1 MTQTESRVSFPA
13 LGGTAVV
20 AVRDGA
26 ALSAARA
33 AAEQT
38 VAEFDL
44 ACSRFRDDSE
54 LSALNAA
61 AGSPVRVSPLLLEAV
76 TASLRAARLT
86 GGDVDPTIGQ
96 ALIALGYDR
105 DFADLTPGDS
115 GAAGAGDSGP
125 AGAGDS
131 APAGAGGSG
140 AAHVRSISVASV
152 PGWRTV
158 QVDPG
163 RSTIRLGRG
172 VKLDLGAT
180 AKALAA
186 DRAAARAHA
195 AAGCGVLVSLS
206 GDLAIAGRPPGEGWR
221 VRVTDD
227 HRSEVDAP
235 GQWITLR
242 AGGLATSSTMVRG
255 WQAGSRFAHHLVDPA
270 TGRPVAVVWRTV
282 SVSAASCLD
291 ANIASTAAIVRGEE
305 AVAWLES
312 LRLPS
317 RLVRPDGTVRHL
329 AGWPSRADDLTA
341 ERSEVLA

>member
-13 LGGTAVV
+13 LGGNAVV

-26 ALSAARA
+26 RLSAARA

-86 GGDVDPTIGQ
+86 TGDVDPTIGQ

-105 DFADLTPGDS
+105 DFAALTAGDS
-115 GAAGAGDSGP
+115 GAAGAGDSG
-125 AGAGDS
+125 AK
-131 APAGAGGSG
+131 
-140 AAHVRSISVASV
+140 HVGSISIASV

-158 QVDPG
+158 QVDPA
-163 RSTIRLGRG
+163 RSTIRLGHG

-206 GDLAIAGRPPGEGWR
+206 GDIAIAGEPPGNGWR

-227 HRSEVDAP
+227 HRSDVDAP
-235 GQWITLR
+235 GQWITLG
-242 AGGLATSSTMVRG
+242 AGGLATSSTTARR

-270 TGRPVAVVWRTV
+270 SGRPAAVVWRTV

-329 AGWPSRADDLTA
+329 AGWPSRADDLNA
-341 ERSEVLA
+341 QHSEVLA